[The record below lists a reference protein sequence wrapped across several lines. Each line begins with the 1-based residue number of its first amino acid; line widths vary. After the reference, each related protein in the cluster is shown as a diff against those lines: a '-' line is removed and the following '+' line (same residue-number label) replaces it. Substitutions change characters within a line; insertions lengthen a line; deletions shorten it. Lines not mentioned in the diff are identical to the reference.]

1 MKTFFTAFEA
11 TFLTLVLLG
20 LSLGPQTASAAGP
33 VRICAT
39 VPELGSLARAV
50 GGDQVTVT
58 VFAKGKED
66 PHFVDAK
73 PSFVRAL
80 SEADLFIQ
88 LGLDME
94 LGWAPVL
101 VQNARNPRILPG
113 APGFVDASSV
123 ITPLQIPT
131 GAVDR
136 GAGDVSP
143 LGNPHY
149 LLDPLNGL
157 KVAALMRDKFI
168 ALRPDQRS
176 HFETRY
182 AAFTNALARAL
193 VGDELAKR
201 YGIEDVQKL
210 ALLFENGK
218 LLDFLDQQK
227 QRDLLGGWLG
237 QMAPYYGLTVV
248 DDHNIWPY
256 FARRF
261 GLKILGHMEP
271 IPGIAPTTKH
281 LQSLVNKMEGA
292 HVTTIVSAPYYD
304 RRHAEFLAHQTS
316 AAIVDLAHQAGSRP
330 GTDDY
335 IAFVD
340 YNVRQIAGAAAH
352 GHGKKRDGEK
362 ERERDGEHE

>member
-1 MKTFFTAFEA
+1 MKNFLR
-11 TFLTLVLLG
+11 LTLALLG
-20 LSLGPQTASAAGP
+20 LSLGPQVTSAAEP

-66 PHFVDAK
+66 PHFVEAK

-80 SEADLFIQ
+80 SEADLFIE

-113 APGFVDASSV
+113 APGFVNASSV
-123 ITPLQIPT
+123 ITPLQVPT
-131 GAVDR
+131 GGTDR
-136 GAGDVSP
+136 SAGDVGP

-157 KVAALMRDKFI
+157 KVAGLIRDKLI
-168 ALRPDQRS
+168 AQRPDQRS
-176 HFETRY
+176 YFETRY
-182 AAFTNALARAL
+182 TAFANALARAL

-201 YGIEDVQKL
+201 YGIADVQKL

-218 LLDFLDQQK
+218 LPDFLAQQG
-227 QRDLLGGWLG
+227 QRGLLGGWLG
-237 QMAPYYGLTVV
+237 AMAPYYGLTVV
-248 DDHNIWPY
+248 DDHNMYPY

-261 GLKILGHMEP
+261 GLKVFDHMEP
-271 IPGIAPTTKH
+271 TPGIAPTTKH
-281 LQSLVNKMEGA
+281 LMELVHEMEA
-292 HVTTIVSAPYYD
+292 KHISVILSAPYYD
-304 RRHAEFLAHQTS
+304 PRHAKFLAQQTG
-316 AAIVDLAHQAGSRP
+316 ATIIPFAHQAGSRP
-330 GTDDY
+330 GTDEY
-335 IAFVD
+335 LAFVD
-340 YNVRQIAGAAAH
+340 YNVRQLVSAAAH
-352 GHGKKRDGEK
+352 GHEEERGGEK
-362 ERERDGEHE
+362 ERERGGGHEE